1 MSLWGNNDGSNL
13 TGTVTTVQDDAT
25 VTGSGTDFDGEV
37 NVGDILVISSVPYRV
52 KSIAS
57 DTSLELT
64 ETYVASGASGLT
76 ISVRETPRH
85 LGVSDSNAI
94 FGVDVTEAS
103 AGEDSVVE
111 VAIVTS
117 GSGYVNAADAA
128 VTFSGGGGSS
138 AAATSVISAG
148 QVSSVTVTTV
158 GSSYETVPTVAI
170 AAPTASTFDG
180 SDAAVVVLADDEIVL
195 TSAQVAALSVNDP
208 VTYSNGGGGDI
219 TGLVNGTKYYVHSKN
234 GATKIAL
241 KTTADGTEKIDLTVV
256 GSGSSHTL
264 TGDTATATASLGT
277 GGQGITPGWVKRT
290 VGTGGRAG
298 RIHYETLVASTS
310 ITGDSGD
317 DIKFP
322 DS

>member
-25 VTGSGTDFDGEV
+25 IAGSGTAFTTEIEI
-37 NVGDILVISSVPYRV
+37 GDLMVIADVPYRIL
-52 KSIAS
+52 SIAS

-64 ETYVASGASGLT
+64 ENYVATGASGLT
-76 ISVRETPRH
+76 VVKRETPRH
-85 LGVSDSNAI
+85 LGVSDSNDI
-94 FGVDVTEAS
+94 FGVDVNESSGGT
-103 AGEDSVVE
+103 DKVTE

-117 GSGYVNAADAA
+117 GSGYINAADAA
-128 VTFSGGGGSS
+128 VSFTGGGGSS
-138 AAATSVISAG
+138 AAATSVVSAG

-158 GSSYETVPTVAI
+158 GSSYESVPTVVI
-170 AAPTASTFDG
+170 DPPTASTFDG

-195 TSAQVAALSVNDP
+195 TSAQVAALNISDP

-219 TGLVNGTKYYVHSKN
+219 TGLTNGTKYYVHSKN
-234 GATKIAL
+234 GSTKIAL
-241 KTTADGTEKIDLTVV
+241 KTTSDGDTKIALTVV
-256 GSGSSHTL
+256 GTGTSHTL
-264 TGDTATATASLGT
+264 TGDTATGTASLGA
-277 GGQGITPGWVKRT
+277 GVEGITPGWVKRT

-298 RIHYETLVASTS
+298 RVHYETLVASTT
-310 ITGDSGD
+310 ITGDHE